1 MTTRIELLDSLHEKI
16 KRLSDSA
23 WDGCINRRD
32 IDNWV
37 KQFAQSNGIEDDEQ
51 LHALFLLSNFT
62 YFGQAEIREL
72 LRSLYRDL
80 YKSPIVRTIRK
91 ANADVRDKGFLE
103 EEFRKVLR
111 NTRFL
116 GIGNP
121 SESGSHLLYY
131 FRQENR
137 LAKTLFINSHRIF
150 ARDGERMKVR
160 SPEISHYIFID
171 DLCGSGTQASQYSED
186 ILKPLK
192 DGAPDAKVFYLVLFA
207 TKEGL
212 DAVRALNR
220 FDQVSAVFELD
231 GSFQCLEPMSR
242 IFKSEAKPFVREKV
256 RGTCEKYG
264 TQLWPE
270 HPLGY
275 KGGQLLIGFNH
286 NTPDNTLPIF
296 WKDQEGTPPWTPIFR
311 RYDKDYGW

>member
-1 MTTRIELLDSLHEKI
+1 MTTHIELTDSLHDKI

-23 WDGCINRRD
+23 WGGCVSRPD
-32 IDNWV
+32 IENWV
-37 KQFAQSNGIEDDEQ
+37 KQFAQSVNVEDDEQ

-80 YKSPIVRTIRK
+80 YKSPIVHAIRR
-91 ANADVRDKGFLE
+91 ANANTRDKDFIE
-103 EEFRKVLR
+103 DEFRRVLR

-131 FRQENR
+131 FRQENQ
-137 LAKTLFINSHRIF
+137 LPKTLFINSHRIF
-150 ARDGERMKVR
+150 ERDGERMKVR

-171 DLCGSGTQASQYSED
+171 DLCGSGTQASQYSQD
-186 ILKPLK
+186 ILEPLK
-192 DGAPDAKVFYLVLFA
+192 DSAPEAKVFYLVLFA
-207 TKEGL
+207 TTAGL
-212 DAVRALNR
+212 NSVRALNR

-231 GSFQCLEPMSR
+231 SSFRSLDPTSR
-242 IFKSEAKPFVREKV
+242 IFKPEDKPFIREKV
-256 RGTCEKYG
+256 RATCEKYG

-275 KGGQLLIGFNH
+275 KDGQLLMGFNH

-296 WKDQEGTPPWTPIFR
+296 WKDQDAALPWTSIFR